1 MSQKSVLLLSI
12 GRHILCTGQY
22 TSELF
27 SVQVSI
33 LVREQL
39 MERARDFFIIL
50 DDVSLV
56 NLKKI
61 EFFSNLTLR
70 CVCDPMDYITIIFLE
85 PFKLISN
92 NIIVFRLT

>member
-1 MSQKSVLLLSI
+1 MSWKSVLLLSI
-12 GRHILCTGQY
+12 GRHILCAGQY

-56 NLKKI
+56 RKF
-61 EFFSNLTLR
+61 FFSNLTLHY
-70 CVCDPMDYITIIFLE
+70 VYNPMDYISLE
-85 PFKLISN
+85 PLN
-92 NIIVFRLT
+92 